1 MRTLMPRLHPLFID
15 QAPRR
20 RRSTNGVWRWTAST
34 ASLPAPGATATCRLD
49 LGRVASPCAGCVIR
63 SRAMDSPRKQSGWP
77 QPKIGIHTVAKGSI
91 MFANSTEVP
100 ADTSVVLADPESDSE
115 LAARFERDVTPLRN
129 RLFGAAIRFTHN
141 QQDAEDL
148 VQETIL
154 NAYAGFRRFR
164 QGTDLM
170 AWLYRIM
177 RNTWIN
183 HWRKQRRRATEVP
196 VGRITDDQL
205 AAYASHGAND
215 LRSAELAALD
225 AVPDAEIAA
234 ALMTL
239 HEAFRLTV
247 YYADIEGRSN
257 REIADL
263 MNTPLGTVMSRLHRS
278 RLRLRTQ
285 LSSVADQ
292 RGYGCP
298 RDTLAQAAS

>member
-1 MRTLMPRLHPLFID
+1 ML
-15 QAPRR
+15 
-20 RRSTNGVWRWTAST
+20 
-34 ASLPAPGATATCRLD
+34 
-49 LGRVASPCAGCVIR
+49 
-63 SRAMDSPRKQSGWP
+63 
-77 QPKIGIHTVAKGSI
+77 
-91 MFANSTEVP
+91 ANSTKAP
-100 ADTSVVLADPESDSE
+100 PDTSVVLADPESDSE

-164 QGTDLM
+164 EGTDLM

-205 AAYASHGAND
+205 AAYAAHGTND
-215 LRSAELAALD
+215 LRSAELAAMDGVLD
-225 AVPDAEIAA
+225 GEITA

-285 LSSVADQ
+285 LSSVADEH
-292 RGYGCP
+292 GYGCA
-298 RDTLAQAAS
+298 RDTLAQAAP